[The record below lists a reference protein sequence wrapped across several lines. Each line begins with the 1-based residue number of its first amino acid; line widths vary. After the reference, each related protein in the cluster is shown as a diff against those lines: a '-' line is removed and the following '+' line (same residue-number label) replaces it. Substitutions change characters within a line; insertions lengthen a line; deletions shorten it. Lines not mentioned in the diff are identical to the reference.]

1 MKPAVID
8 ANILLR
14 FLLADHPEQSPRC
27 RQLLQQVQEGNLEIF
42 LPEAALSDVVWA
54 LKSFY
59 KWTNDNIHQFVISLL
74 TLNRLSMTNKANV
87 QMAITLFRNHNIDFS
102 DALIAAQML
111 NEGHEVIYS
120 YDRDFNRISGITRQ
134 EPT

>member
-14 FLLADHPEQSPRC
+14 FLLADHPQQSPRC
-27 RQLLQQVQEGNLEIF
+27 RQLLLQVQEGTLEIF
-42 LPEAALSDVVWA
+42 LPEAALSDVVWT

-59 KWTNDNIHQFVISLL
+59 KWTNETIYQFVVSLL
-74 TLNRLSMTNKANV
+74 ALNRLSTTNKAHM

-111 NEGHEVIYS
+111 NEGFEVIYTF
-120 YDRDFNRISGITRQ
+120 DRDFNKITGIVRQ